1 MRMEDI
7 AKLANVSKSAVSFAL
22 SGKPGIS
29 AETRERILRI
39 ANEAGYLPRNRSTG
53 SDKVKA
59 TLLFLA
65 FTNTG
70 LVLEQYYQQPF
81 FRELIHFVEDRC
93 RMKGYSLLFSSVNME
108 HIEQDIESL
117 AATNQSAGVIL
128 LGTNLSPAQITSIAE
143 KLPQLVVLDNCY
155 EALPIH
161 FVEINNVMGA
171 YQAANHLY
179 NRGHRSIGYI
189 QSSDRIH
196 NFNMRKRGFLTAL
209 QEKGIE
215 VDSNH
220 YFNAAPTILS
230 SQETLK
236 EQIEAFLQSG
246 GQLPSAF
253 FCECDYIAISAIKSL
268 TELGYRIPED
278 ISIVGFDNITESVI
292 VSPELTTIHVEK
304 ETMAQIAVD
313 LLIDSIEQGTSSRVK
328 VKTLVDTRF
337 VERKSTQVHPELAA
351 PTETVS

>member
-1 MRMEDI
+1 MEDI

-39 ANEAGYLPRNRSTG
+39 AKDSGYTPRNRSLAA
-53 SDKVKA
+53 DKTKA

-81 FRELIHFVEDRC
+81 FRELIHFVEERC
-93 RMKGYSLLFSSVNME
+93 RTKGYSLLFSSVDME
-108 HIEQDIESL
+108 HIERDIQSI
-117 AATNQSAGVIL
+117 AATNQSSGVIL
-128 LGTNLSPAQITSIAE
+128 LGTNLSAMQIANIAE
-143 KLPQLVVLDNCY
+143 KLPHLVVLDNCY

-171 YQAANHLY
+171 YQAASYLY
-179 NRGHRSIGYI
+179 EKGHREIGYI

-196 NFNMRKRGFLTAL
+196 NFDMRKRGFMAALRERGLEVNDQHYLT
-209 QEKGIE
+209 
-215 VDSNH
+215 V
-220 YFNAAPTILS
+220 APTILS
-230 SQETLK
+230 SQESLK
-236 EQIEAFLQSG
+236 GQLDAFIQSG
-246 GQLPSAF
+246 GQLPTAM
-253 FCECDYIAISAIKSL
+253 FCECDYIAISAMKTLI
-268 TELGYRIPED
+268 ELGYRIPED
-278 ISIVGFDNITESVI
+278 ISIVGFDNISEAVI

-313 LLIDSIEQGTSSRVK
+313 LLIESIERGTSPRVK
-328 VKTLVDTRF
+328 TKTLVDTRF
-337 VERKSTQVHPELAA
+337 MERHSCMRSSDVVRDNAN
-351 PTETVS
+351 